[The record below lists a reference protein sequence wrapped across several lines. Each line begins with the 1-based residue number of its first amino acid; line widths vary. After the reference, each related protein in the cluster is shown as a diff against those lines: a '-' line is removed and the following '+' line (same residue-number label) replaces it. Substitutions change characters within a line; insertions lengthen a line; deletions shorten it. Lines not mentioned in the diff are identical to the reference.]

1 MLNPRPTSPSLP
13 LFLPPPPPPLSLVL
27 SITWPSG
34 PLALFPPPPFPKFL
48 FSPHLPLPPLPLS
61 SSPPNPPTTPPLPF
75 QHLFPSLAVLN
86 ARPPFFSSVHFDSP
100 PLTRSACG
108 WTLTSP
114 HLCFLLESPAT
125 RNDQTSQRTSVVDT
139 PTEPVRAHSGY
150 HTLAVHF
157 APRLRRFGLIA
168 LARIH

>member
-13 LFLPPPPPPLSLVL
+13 LFPPPLLPCLSFCPLLGPPALSLSSHL
-27 SITWPSG
+27 
-34 PLALFPPPPFPKFL
+34 PPFPKFL